1 MSRPRRWQRG
11 EAAMCSCGSAPL
23 RGEVI
28 TGTARRPDVLPVVQ
42 CDGQEPHACSTAV
55 LVDRR
60 GRPRLDVVP
69 VRLAR
74 SAVDLA
80 EQACGASKTP
90 TAKWIEQAIRLRHGS
105 E

>member
-1 MSRPRRWQRG
+1 
-11 EAAMCSCGSAPL
+11 MCNCGPTPL

-28 TGTARRPDVLPVVQ
+28 TGTARRPGVLPVVQ
-42 CDGQEPHACSTAV
+42 CDGQEPHACATAAF
-55 LVDRR
+55 VDRR

-80 EQACGASKTP
+80 EQGAKRDGVP
-90 TAKWIEQAIRLRHGS
+90 VGKWIEASIRS
-105 E
+105 TMVFK